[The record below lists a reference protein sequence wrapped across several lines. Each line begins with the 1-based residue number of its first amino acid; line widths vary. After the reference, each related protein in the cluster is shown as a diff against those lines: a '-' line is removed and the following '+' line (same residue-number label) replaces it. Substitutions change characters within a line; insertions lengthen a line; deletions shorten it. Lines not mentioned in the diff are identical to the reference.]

1 MNSYRFN
8 QLAMAVLAA
17 LVLFFGTRTLITILT
32 AEHETEH
39 AGYEVPGAKEEG
51 GKAAGGEAAEKEAGG
66 DDEVLVLLADADPKK
81 GESAAGICKGCHT
94 VDKGGANMV
103 GPNLYDV
110 VGRKLGSHEGYDYS
124 PALIEHGGEWDYVN
138 LDDMIEHPNV
148 HIPGTKM
155 AMYPGMPDAEKR
167 ADVIAYLRTLSD
179 DPKPLPEGGAAG
191 GDDSAAA
198 EGGEAASGDDA
209 APAEPTEEEADKATT
224 QQEGPPADPTS
235 EEEEPSVESGPAEE
249 PNAETGSEPAMEDPG
264 QASGSED
271 EPNDAVGSEPAEA
284 DSADEPAATVAPD
297 EEPNA
302 DAGTESESDTQ

>member
-1 MNSYRFN
+1 
-8 QLAMAVLAA
+8 MAVLAA

-32 AEHETEH
+32 TEHETEH

-51 GKAAGGEAAEKEAGG
+51 GEAAGGEAAEAEGGG
-66 DDEVLVLLADADPKK
+66 DDEVLTLLASADPKK

-124 PALIEHGGEWDYVN
+124 QALIDHGGEWDYVN

-179 DPKPLPEGGAAG
+179 DPKPLPEAGGEG
-191 GDDSAAA
+191 GDDSAA
-198 EGGEAASGDDA
+198 
-209 APAEPTEEEADKATT
+209 AEPTEEEADKATT
-224 QQEGPPADPTS
+224 QQEGPAEEPMS
-235 EEEEPSVESGPAEE
+235 EEEEPSTESAPAEE
-249 PNAETGSEPAMEDPG
+249 PNAAADEDTSEAPAEDAGSGEEPNEDAGSEPATT
-264 QASGSED
+264 
-271 EPNDAVGSEPAEA
+271 
-284 DSADEPAATVAPD
+284 DSADEPEETTAPD

-302 DAGTESESDTQ
+302 DAGMESESDTQ